1 MSEEGSIY
9 VDDDHGGK
17 ETMHKAVSVWHLAA
31 ISFFYVCAGPFGQGE
46 AMAAGG
52 PKWTFVFTLITPIIF
67 SIPLALMSS
76 EQASRMPMCGGCNEW
91 GFILGDFMGY
101 TNCYVRTLCSIFDN
115 PIYPV
120 MVCDYL
126 AGFIPSLED
135 HTWYRFGF
143 VCLANLI
150 VIILNVLG
158 LEAVGIWSFVLT
170 FIIVTPFVLF
180 FCFGAKLMT
189 ADLVFADKAPEYG
202 EVDWSLLVS
211 TLIWQYSGFDTI
223 AALAEETKNPKRTFP
238 IGLGITI
245 VLVTAVYILPTVV
258 GFAIEPDCSQWES
271 AGFGDVA
278 YKLPYCGSGWLSHWI
293 NIAGVLSALS
303 LLNVAISCTGRETY
317 AGGLF
322 GAFPVSEF
330 FRRLDKNF
338 KKERVPIASMVFMSI
353 ITIPFCFFD
362 FEFLV
367 EWSGLLTVIQQLIQV
382 CSFIA
387 CRIPKC
393 MRRMIRNRALKAAR
407 RESVELS
414 SLEGQRDLDSYK
426 NPEDHEEVDDHIPDK
441 DDLKDKFVIPGG
453 WIGVTITLVPIVA
466 CSIFL
471 CVVCGWQS
479 LLISCAMVVG
489 MWILKGI
496 DYGIRKLHRYCKR
509 RRARNRRDEEN
520 DEDQSKS
527 DHVSISEGSSMS
539 KSSMSKHSEA
549 DVKVESTSSSPTSE
563 HSSSSSSSS
572 EQEDLLAGPVVEADS
587 D

>member
-17 ETMHKAVSVWHLAA
+17 ETMHKAVSVLHLAA

-46 AMAAGG
+46 AMSAGG
-52 PKWTFVFTLITPIIF
+52 PKWTFVFTLLTPIIF

-101 TNCYVRTLCSIFDN
+101 TNVYVRTLCSIFDN

-135 HTWYRFGF
+135 HIWYRFGF

-150 VIILNVLG
+150 VLLLNVAG
-158 LEAVGIWSFVLT
+158 LEAVGMWSFVLT

-180 FCFGAKLMT
+180 FCFGAKYLSPE
-189 ADLVFADKAPEYG
+189 LVFADKAAEYG

-211 TLIWQYSGFDTI
+211 TLIWQYSGFDTV

-245 VLVTAVYILPTVV
+245 VLVTLVYILPTVS
-258 GFAIEPDCSQWES
+258 GFAIEPDVSKWES

-278 YKLPYCGSGWLSHWI
+278 YKLPYCSNGWLSHWI
-293 NIAGVLSALS
+293 NAAGVLSALS

-338 KKERVPIASMVFMSI
+338 KKERVPICSMVFMSL

-387 CRIPKC
+387 CRFPNC
-393 MRRMIRNRALKAAR
+393 MRRMMRNRALKAAR

-414 SLEGQRDLDSYK
+414 SLEGQRDLDSI
-426 NPEDHEEVDDHIPDK
+426 HSREEHSREERIPDK

-471 CVVCGWQS
+471 CVVCGWES

-496 DYGIRKLHRYCKR
+496 DYGVRKLHRYCKR
-509 RRARNRRDEEN
+509 RRARNRREEEN
-520 DEDQSKS
+520 DQDQSIS
-527 DHVSISEGSSMS
+527 DHVSIKGESSESNRSSTKSEESNSSERSESKQESDSGSEES
-539 KSSMSKHSEA
+539 KSSSKASA
-549 DVKVESTSSSPTSE
+549 
-563 HSSSSSSSS
+563 
-572 EQEDLLAGPVVEADS
+572 
-587 D
+587 